1 MRWKI
6 IVPCILAIIISTCLY
21 WRFQS
26 FELYRLNVDGHK
38 RGWAGP
44 VDSFGEEE
52 SYVLYH
58 TFMKPKAEVLNY
70 LIDYHDRHISREK
83 IERYYKV
90 LDDMYFQRTWII
102 YKDYTEAEDQSD
114 ILYDHLDDIILRCT
128 YEIVDD
134 EIWITI
140 DKYDRARKYYVPLTE
155 ENWRFIPYIRELE
168 KHKEFLYKHW

>member
-1 MRWKI
+1 M
-6 IVPCILAIIISTCLY
+6 
-21 WRFQS
+21 
-26 FELYRLNVDGHK
+26 
-38 RGWAGP
+38 
-44 VDSFGEEE
+44 
-52 SYVLYH
+52 LYH

-140 DKYDRARKYYVPLTE
+140 DKYDRARKYYGSSGI
-155 ENWRFIPYIRELE
+155 WSDKKI
-168 KHKEFLYKHW
+168 K